1 MYEQQDNNKDVL
13 KDLFRLMPEEKPS
26 PSFRMQLMKKIA
38 AEEERSR
45 VVAERWNLAFLII
58 FSSLIVALAVYF
70 FLSLNPDW
78 KAGFSFAL
86 PDFNPIL
93 QNSFAGIFHKPNMS
107 ASIPDLHVGS
117 SIFFIGA
124 LVVVLLGG
132 DYWMRRRYARRHS
145 GK

>member
-45 VVAERWNLAFLII
+45 VVAERWNLAFLI
-58 FSSLIVALAVYF
+58 FFFALIVALAVYY

-78 KAGFSFAL
+78 KASFSFAL
-86 PDFNPIL
+86 PDFNPIMHNL
-93 QNSFAGIFHKPNMS
+93 YAGIIHKSNMS
-107 ASIPDLHVGS
+107 ASMPDLHIGS
-117 SIFFIGA
+117 SILLICT
-124 LVVVLLGG
+124 LVAVLLGG
-132 DYWMRRRYARRHS
+132 DYWMRRSYARRHS